1 MGRHLS
7 PSRSIGCLARE
18 HYKKKMAK
26 NIFNNTIVQFP
37 IVQFLKRNRER
48 VALLGVGLVFL
59 LFVGGGL
66 YLHKKHKVEK
76 EPVETVPKTVELNV
90 RQKEEADKQAGEPT
104 RQSAAFHLRP
114 SPDELLQQ
122 LASMENLNENVAV
135 AKFTGLKVLWPVY
148 FFSYQ
153 DAGSGKATLL
163 LDVSEDGFG
172 VLIESEVELSAYPA
186 LNTLAAGKK
195 IWIGGEILAV
205 DPAGTGT
212 IYLKVEHLGFNE
224 EQPLPAGIET
234 KKK

>member
-1 MGRHLS
+1 
-7 PSRSIGCLARE
+7 
-18 HYKKKMAK
+18 MAK
-26 NIFNNTIVQFP
+26 IVFNNTF
-37 IVQFLKRNRER
+37 VQFLNRNRER

-66 YLHKKHKVEK
+66 YLQKKNKIEK
-76 EPVETVPKTVELNV
+76 EPIETVPKTVELTV
-90 RQKEEADKQAGEPT
+90 RQKEEANKQAGEPSQ
-104 RQSAAFHLRP
+104 QSAPFYLRP

-122 LASMENLNENVAV
+122 LASMENLNENVAD

-153 DAGSGKATLL
+153 DAGDGKATLL

-172 VLIESEVELSAYPA
+172 VLIESEVELSAYPS
-186 LNTLAAGKK
+186 LNTLQAGQK

-212 IYLKVEHLGFNE
+212 ISLKAEHLGFNE
-224 EQPLPAGIET
+224 EQPIPAGIVPT
-234 KKK
+234 KK

>member
-1 MGRHLS
+1 
-7 PSRSIGCLARE
+7 
-18 HYKKKMAK
+18 MAK
-26 NIFNNTIVQFP
+26 NIFNNTV
-37 IVQFLKRNRER
+37 VQFLKRNRER

-59 LFVGGGL
+59 MFVGGGL
-66 YLHKKHKVEK
+66 YLQKKHRIEK
-76 EPVETVPKTVELNV
+76 QPVETVPKSVELKV
-90 RQKEEADKQAGEPT
+90 RQEEADKQAGEPT
-104 RQSAAFHLRP
+104 QQSAPFYLRP

-148 FFSYQ
+148 YFSYQ
-153 DAGSGKATLL
+153 DAGGGKATLL

-172 VLIESEVELSAYPA
+172 VLIESEVELSAYPT
-186 LNTLAAGKK
+186 LNTLQAGQK

-224 EQPLPAGIET
+224 EQPLPAGIAT